1 MFRLCFCVSVR
12 MNLISHTWFLHIMYW
27 FLSSSRTR
35 FVLFLCLSY
44 SVALFFSSFRSF
56 VLCCLIFLL
65 SAIKCRVSL
74 CKYGFSKNSLAFN
87 WYLSDE
93 WILKDWLLRVV
104 FLPLCQLSATKT
116 ILLARSFNGSF
127 AENLFYWSTK
137 KTQTF
142 FFQRKHEKTEW
153 KCLSSKISITKT
165 TTTRNVYT
173 IY

>member
-1 MFRLCFCVSVR
+1 MFLCFCSHESYLAYVIFTHYV
-12 MNLISHTWFLHIMYW
+12 LISVFISHSLCS
-27 FLSSSRTR
+27 LSLSI
-35 FVLFLCLSY
+35 LFGR
-44 SVALFFSSFRSF
+44 VIFFSSFRSF

-127 AENLFYWSTK
+127 AENLFYWSTTK
-137 KTQTF
+137 KTPTF

-165 TTTRNVYT
+165 TTTRNVCT

>member
-137 KTQTF
+137 NANF
-142 FFQRKHEKTEW
+142 FFKQNMRKPSENACHQRFQ
-153 KCLSSKISITKT
+153 
-165 TTTRNVYT
+165 
-173 IY
+173 

>member
-1 MFRLCFCVSVR
+1 MFRLCFCVSTVR

-27 FLSSSRTR
+27 FLSSSRAR
-35 FVLFLCLSY
+35 IQFLVLCLSHARFVV
-44 SVALFFSSFRSF
+44 SFFRLSL
-56 VLCCLIFLL
+56 VLCCLIFLF

-116 ILLARSFNGSF
+116 ISLRSVVRLLLYSLKTYFIDQH
-127 AENLFYWSTK
+127 THKHTQK
-137 KTQTF
+137 K
-142 FFQRKHEKTEW
+142 R
-153 KCLSSKISITKT
+153 ITK
-165 TTTRNVYT
+165 
-173 IY
+173 